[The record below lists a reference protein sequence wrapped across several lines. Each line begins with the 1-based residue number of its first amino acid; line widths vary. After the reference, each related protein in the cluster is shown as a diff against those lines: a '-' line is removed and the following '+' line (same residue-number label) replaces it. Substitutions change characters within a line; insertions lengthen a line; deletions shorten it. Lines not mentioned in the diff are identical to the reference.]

1 MGMLE
6 FFVRWIL
13 SYDCHARHNMCA
25 EEIAG
30 IMRGRGVFSDL
41 EILMDGDQRIPTEQI
56 ASWDS
61 SYF

>member
-13 SYDCHARHNMCA
+13 SYDCYARHNMCA

-30 IMRGRGVFSDL
+30 IMRRRGVFSDL
-41 EILMDGDQRIPTEQI
+41 EIRMDGDQLVPGEQI
-56 ASWDS
+56 ASWNS